1 MTWTW
6 ACANEIGSGH
16 VKRQQRCQDAYFC
29 FSNGNIFI
37 AAVADGAGSAAHGG
51 HGAWLCCRELKKQAG
66 KYVAKNNRLPTKY
79 IFATWLS
86 QIIDHTTVISA
97 SLDKTPRDFASTLIF
112 LASNGKETFVA
123 QIGDSCAV
131 FKEQDT
137 DIWICPV
144 WPTKGQ
150 YASTTCFV
158 TDRVVQL
165 YFAEHKNNI
174 SRVALFSD
182 GLEKLILDQRNRIAS
197 PGFLDP
203 ITNPLSNNLEGLNR
217 KLSEEVKFFL
227 GSERVLERTDD
238 DKTIILAQRKVG
250 EVLCR

>member
-6 ACANEIGSGH
+6 ARANEIGSGH
-16 VKRQQRCQDAYFC
+16 IKRQQPCQDAYFC
-29 FSNGNIFI
+29 FSDGDIFI

-51 HGAWLCCRELKKQAG
+51 HGAWLCCRGLKNLAR
-66 KYVAKNNRLPTKY
+66 KYVAKNNQLPSKY

-86 QIIDHTTVISA
+86 QVINHTAEISA

-123 QIGDSCAV
+123 QVGDSCAV
-131 FKEQDT
+131 FKDHDT
-137 DIWICPV
+137 DDWICPV
-144 WPTKGQ
+144 WPTKGH

-165 YFAEHKNNI
+165 YFAEHKHNV

-182 GLEKLILDQRNRIAS
+182 GLEKLILDQKTKVAS

-203 ITNPLSNNLEGLNR
+203 ITNPLSNGTRGLNR
-217 KLSEEVKFFL
+217 ALSREVKLFL
-227 GSERVLERTDD
+227 GSQRVLDRTDD
-238 DKTIILAQRKVG
+238 DKTIILAQREVG